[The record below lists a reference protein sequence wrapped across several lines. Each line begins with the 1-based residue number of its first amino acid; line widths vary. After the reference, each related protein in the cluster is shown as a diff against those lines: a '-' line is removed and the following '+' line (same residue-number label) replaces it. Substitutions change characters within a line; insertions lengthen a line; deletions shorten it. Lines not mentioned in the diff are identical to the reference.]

1 MTVRETRRPGPD
13 TEHLRYLETDFS
25 FLEGNPMHFTCG
37 IFLICV
43 SGECVMSTGVQ
54 DFHLR
59 PETELIFLS
68 GTLLQRSGATSDFL
82 ARVIM
87 IPKAAFLKSMLPI
100 DTPYLNYAD
109 SHPCYHHT
117 SDARSRMTWRQVCLF
132 MDMAAML
139 FSGDWSSQYM
149 ELMENDFLQS
159 FLIWLFGT
167 VPEKIEIQSGS
178 TRQQQLCQQFL
189 QLIREYGAQ
198 EHSASFYADRL
209 CISPRYLHRATT
221 MCLNGRSPKQLIE
234 SQLLAETEVLLND
247 PSLTVTEI
255 AERLN
260 FPDQSYLT
268 RFFKRH
274 TGLSPRQYRQSRG
287 R

>member
-1 MTVRETRRPGPD
+1 
-13 TEHLRYLETDFS
+13 
-25 FLEGNPMHFTCG
+25 
-37 IFLICV
+37 
-43 SGECVMSTGVQ
+43 
-54 DFHLR
+54 
-59 PETELIFLS
+59 
-68 GTLLQRSGATSDFL
+68 
-82 ARVIM
+82 
-87 IPKAAFLKSMLPI
+87 
-100 DTPYLNYAD
+100 
-109 SHPCYHHT
+109 
-117 SDARSRMTWRQVCLF
+117 

-149 ELMENDFLQS
+149 DLMENDFLQS

-189 QLIREYGAQ
+189 QLIREYGTQ

-247 PSLTVTEI
+247 PSFTVTEI